1 MPAMTG
7 YVAMARVERG
17 RVRTLAWDGPA
28 ALDGLVTDGAAEA
41 PVPAMRG
48 GEPDDAVSLGEEL
61 ERFRDQLRMVTFY
74 LTDPDSW
81 R

>member
-1 MPAMTG
+1 MRGMTG

-17 RVRTLAWDGPA
+17 RIRTLPWDGRA
-28 ALDGLVTDGAAEA
+28 ALDGIVVHEA
-41 PVPAMRG
+41 DEGSAL
-48 GEPDDAVSLGEEL
+48 EPDHGISLAEEL